1 MLFLY
6 EEMKRLVDDRL
17 NKMAKVL
24 VDYSLSIKKGDS
36 FLIQGHEVTIPLM
49 KELYKEALLRGAHPE
64 VKVIVEELAEIM
76 LKYGND
82 EQIKYVSPVAQCS
95 MEKYD
100 AYLRL
105 EGSFHTRP
113 LVNVSPEKI
122 RDRSTANKKINSTV
136 QKRSFEGKMRWSIT
150 QFPTYAGAMEAD
162 MSLSEFEDFVFSACF
177 VDKEDPVSEWL
188 NLKNNQQKIIDY
200 IKDKDVIRVVAD
212 DTDLT
217 LKVGGRTW
225 INSCG
230 TTNFPSGEVYTGPV
244 EDSLNGH
251 IRYTFPAIQNGK
263 PVEDV
268 RLTFKD
274 GKVVN
279 ASAKKGEDL
288 LLALIGTD
296 SGSCYAGEF
305 ALGTNYGI
313 QKFTKNILFDEKI
326 GGTIHIALGAAYPAT
341 GSKNN
346 SSIHWDMICD
356 MRNGGE
362 IYADGELF
370 YKNGKFLYL

>member
-64 VKVIVEELAEIM
+64 VKVMVEELAEIM

-162 MSLSEFEDFVFSACF
+162 MSLSEFEDFVFAACF

-200 IKDKDVIRVVAD
+200 IKDKDVIRVVAE

-217 LKVGGRTW
+217 LRVGGRTW

-279 ASAKKGEDL
+279 ASAKKGEDF

-370 YKNGKFLYL
+370 YKDGKFLYL

>member
-1 MLFLY
+1 
-6 EEMKRLVDDRL
+6 MKRLVDDRL

-49 KELYKEALLRGAHPE
+49 KELYKEALLRGANPE
-64 VKVIVEELAEIM
+64 VKVVVEELAEIM

-105 EGSFHTRP
+105 EGAFHTRP
-113 LVNVSPEKI
+113 LVNVSSEKI
-122 RDRSTANKKINSTV
+122 RDRSVANKKISSTV
-136 QKRSFEGKMRWSIT
+136 QKRSFEGQMRWSIT

-177 VDKEDPVSEWL
+177 VDREDPVKEWM

-200 IKDKDVIRVVAD
+200 IKDKNVIRVVAD

-251 IRYTFPAIQNGK
+251 IRYTFPAIHNGK
-263 PVEDV
+263 LVEDV

-274 GKVVN
+274 GKVVD
-279 ASAKKGEDL
+279 ASAKKGEDF

-326 GGTIHIALGAAYPAT
+326 GGTIHIALGAAYPST

-356 MRNGGE
+356 MRSGGE

-370 YKNGKFLYL
+370 YKDGKFLFV